1 MAVVISTVIANKLAG
16 YNNNKPLFLSKNMLA
31 GQTTDVT
38 GGTGPET
45 ISACWRMDTSLST
58 TPLDTTA
65 AGTVT
70 NNSDSFQHPLLA
82 CDRQLTGT
90 SAPYVSSARTHA
102 LIFAC
107 EYSTTTPIDSIAI
120 ANHNFAQIPG
130 PPGFTVASIGWSD
143 TGSETIIETLVGHG
157 VTSGREITF
166 TTVTSGQNITTPITV
181 ASVTPTTITV
191 PHTVAPNPGVIEVG
205 QVVVSAAPSD
215 LRVKV
220 AISDTNS
227 FASYTVIQEWE
238 APFTNERLV
247 SLDLGNAL
255 GATGAYAS
263 YTQVRYLQVFM
274 YGTAAINGPQIGEVF
289 AGPRRQ
295 LSRTPLFDSYD
306 ADSTTNI
313 IGSFVSKA
321 GNETRYA
328 FATGREIQVPI
339 FNPSGDADL
348 GTTDLYSLNDYATLK
363 TFWADTDYGTHSF
376 FFLPNVSGKPN
387 ECFFMYADDLVFPS
401 KIISGLTDHEVDFA
415 FTEVGPFYS
424 SEV

>member
-1 MAVVISTVIANKLAG
+1 MTVVISTVDANKITA
-16 YNNNKPLFLSKNMLA
+16 YSANKPLLLAKNMLA

-38 GGTGPET
+38 GGRGPET
-45 ISACWRMDTSLST
+45 ISACWRRDTSLSSV
-58 TPLDTTA
+58 PLNTTA
-65 AGTVT
+65 AGTVS

-90 SAPYVSSARTHA
+90 SAPWYGSARTHA

-107 EYSTTTPIDSIAI
+107 EFGTTTPIDSIVI
-120 ANHNFAQIPG
+120 ANHNFAQIAG
-130 PPGFTVASIGWSD
+130 AGSIG
-143 TGSETIIETLVGHG
+143 
-157 VTSGREITF
+157 
-166 TTVTSGQNITTPITV
+166 
-181 ASVTPTTITV
+181 
-191 PHTVAPNPGVIEVG
+191 
-205 QVVVSAAPSD
+205 SD

-227 FASYTVIQEWE
+227 FTSYTLIQEWE

-255 GATGAYAS
+255 GASGAYAS
-263 YTQVRYLQVFM
+263 YTKVNYLQVFM
-274 YGTAAINGPQIGEVF
+274 YGTANINGPQIGEVF

-328 FATGREIQVPI
+328 FATGRETQAPI

>member
-58 TPLDTTA
+58 TPLDIDAHFNVASTGWLDTGVKMTITVPLSHSITIDEEITFTTA
-65 AGTVT
+65 TSSNNTVATVT
-70 NNSDSFQHPLLA
+70 AVTSTTIVVPSVAVGSAIEVGQVSTGIPGIHNNSDSFQHPLLA

-120 ANHNFAQIPG
+120 ANHNFAQIAG
-130 PPGFTVASIGWSD
+130 A
-143 TGSETIIETLVGHG
+143 GS
-157 VTSGREITF
+157 S
-166 TTVTSGQNITTPITV
+166 
-181 ASVTPTTITV
+181 
-191 PHTVAPNPGVIEVG
+191 
-205 QVVVSAAPSD
+205 PSD
-215 LRVKV
+215 LVVSV
-220 AISDTNS
+220 AVSDTNS
-227 FASYTVIQEWE
+227 FASWDRIATWS
-238 APFTNERLV
+238 APFTDERLV
-247 SLDLGNAL
+247 CLDLGDPSDS
-255 GATGAYAS
+255 GSYKS
-263 YTQVRYLQVFM
+263 YTQVRYLQVFI
-274 YGTAAINGPQIGEVF
+274 YGTANINGPQIGEVF

-328 FATGREIQVPI
+328 FATGRETQVPI